1 MRVQASVFVL
11 DQGGASRILT
21 NFQCGRDLRNG
32 SRMLKARHYSS
43 LRQERRDEPPV
54 GVDA

>member
-11 DQGGASRILT
+11 DQGGEGRILT